1 MNFENLFEM
10 DFYDEMMHNCEIDID
25 KLQYDGRRS
34 YTESPK
40 TQARRF
46 FKGHS
51 RGGEHGEHTDKMN
64 CTRAASL
71 ACCLTLLA
79 VARAEMSAF
88 SPGLPF
94 PGSGVA
100 SVHYAV

>member
-1 MNFENLFEM
+1 
-10 DFYDEMMHNCEIDID
+10 
-25 KLQYDGRRS
+25 
-34 YTESPK
+34 
-40 TQARRF
+40 
-46 FKGHS
+46 
-51 RGGEHGEHTDKMN
+51 MN